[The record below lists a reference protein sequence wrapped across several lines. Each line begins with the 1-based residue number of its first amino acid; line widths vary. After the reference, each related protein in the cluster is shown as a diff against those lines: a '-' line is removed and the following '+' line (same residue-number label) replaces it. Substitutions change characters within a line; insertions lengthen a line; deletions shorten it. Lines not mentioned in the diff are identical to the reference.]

1 MNHTRR
7 ENVKSDEDDP
17 AFIFQVGWMDEFVI
31 VIIVVI
37 GRVSRGW
44 GGAGGGLVGRVTNYF
59 LKQTYENHTAQ
70 GETTGRISPHHSAH
84 SLPAPSSN
92 NKRLYPPSL
101 SLCCRQTADKSH
113 LFEQRPEIRKGS

>member
-1 MNHTRR
+1 
-7 ENVKSDEDDP
+7 
-17 AFIFQVGWMDEFVI
+17 MDEYVI
-31 VIIVVI
+31 VTVVVI

-44 GGAGGGLVGRVTNYF
+44 GARGGLVGGVTNYF

-70 GETTGRISPHHSAH
+70 GKTIGRISLHHSAH

-113 LFEQRPEIRKGS
+113 LIKAERREV